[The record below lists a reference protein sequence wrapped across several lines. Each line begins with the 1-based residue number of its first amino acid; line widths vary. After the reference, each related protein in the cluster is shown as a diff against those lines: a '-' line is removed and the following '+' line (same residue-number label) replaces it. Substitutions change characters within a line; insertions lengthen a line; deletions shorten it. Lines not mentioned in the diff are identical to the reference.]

1 MKKFFYYA
9 AALAALVS
17 ASACQREA
25 LVDDTQAEEVEVT
38 FTISTEDALSTKAIG
53 DADSYSKE
61 LQFYAYRNGEYL
73 DQLEADIQHF
83 GTGLTAKV
91 TAKLVKGQD
100 YDFVFWAQAE
110 GSSYYTIDPQT
121 KTMTV
126 DYSGLNCNDET
137 RDAFWTVVEDLH
149 ISAAMPA
156 QKIVLRRPFAQINV
170 GTSADDYAAALQSK
184 VEINKTSV
192 TLSNAA
198 ATMDIFTGKTSDE
211 TSVTFN
217 TAAVP
222 AEKLIVYEG
231 TKNLEYVY
239 LALNYILV
247 ADNSSTGYDKD
258 VLTDFKVTFFD
269 DDVAVNTV
277 EVSSVP
283 VRRNFR
289 TNIIGNK
296 ILTDYATFEIIIDPM
311 FDGEYDYSYSDG
323 TVTVLPY
330 TLYLK
335 PNSNWTVDNA
345 RFAVYYWDGLGKD
358 GWADLVDSDG
368 DGIYEV
374 LTSALGDATNIIF
387 CRMNPGD
394 AANNWNNKW
403 NQTGDLIVPTDGT
416 NLYTVASG
424 TWDSGGGTWSVK

>member
-1 MKKFFYYA
+1 MKKFLNYALIIPMTVA
-9 AALAALVS
+9 AASCQKDSVKTDAAD
-17 ASACQREA
+17 EI
-25 LVDDTQAEEVEVT
+25 VEVT
-38 FTISTEDALSTKAIG
+38 FTISTEDAIATRAIG
-53 DADSYSKE
+53 DADTYAKE
-61 LQFYAYRNGEYL
+61 LKFYAYRNNEYL

-83 GTGLTAKV
+83 GTGLEAKV
-91 TAKLVKGQD
+91 TAMLVKGQD

-110 GSSYYTIDPQT
+110 GSSYYTIDPQA

-192 TLSNAA
+192 VLSNAA

-217 TAAVP
+217 TAVVP
-222 AEKLIVYEG
+222 SEKLIVYKG
-231 TKNLEYVY
+231 TQNLEYVY

-247 ADNSSTGYDKD
+247 ADNSDTGYDKD
-258 VLTDFKVTFFD
+258 VLTDFNVTFYD
-269 DDVAVNTV
+269 DDVAINTI

-289 TNIIGNK
+289 TNIIGNN

-345 RFAVYYWDGLGKD
+345 RFAVYYWDNLGN

-387 CRMNPGD
+387 CRMNPD
-394 AANNWNNKW
+394 NAANEWSNKW
-403 NQTGDLIVPTDGT
+403 NQTANLTVPTDGT

-424 TWDSGGGTWSVK
+424 TWDNGGGTWSVK

>member
-1 MKKFFYYA
+1 MKKFLNYALISLLAIA
-9 AALAALVS
+9 AASCQKDSVKTDAAD
-17 ASACQREA
+17 EI
-25 LVDDTQAEEVEVT
+25 VEVT
-38 FTISTEDALSTKAIG
+38 FTISTEDAIATRAIG
-53 DADSYSKE
+53 DADTYAKE
-61 LQFYAYRNGEYL
+61 LKFYAYRNNEYL

-110 GSSYYTIDPQT
+110 GSSYYTIDPQA

-192 TLSNAA
+192 VLSNAA

-217 TAAVP
+217 TAVVP
-222 AEKLIVYEG
+222 SEKLIVYKG
-231 TKNLEYVY
+231 TQNLEYVY

-247 ADNSSTGYDKD
+247 ADNSDTGYDKD
-258 VLTDFKVTFFD
+258 VLTDFNVTFYD
-269 DDVAVNTV
+269 DDVAINTI

-289 TNIIGNK
+289 TNIIGNN

-345 RFAVYYWDGLGKD
+345 RFAVYYWDNQGNE

-387 CRMNPGD
+387 CRMNPD
-394 AANNWNNKW
+394 NAANNWNNKW
-403 NQTGDLIVPTDGT
+403 NQTADLIVPTDGT
-416 NLYTVASG
+416 NLYTVASDA
-424 TWDSGGGTWSVK
+424 WDNGDGTWSVK